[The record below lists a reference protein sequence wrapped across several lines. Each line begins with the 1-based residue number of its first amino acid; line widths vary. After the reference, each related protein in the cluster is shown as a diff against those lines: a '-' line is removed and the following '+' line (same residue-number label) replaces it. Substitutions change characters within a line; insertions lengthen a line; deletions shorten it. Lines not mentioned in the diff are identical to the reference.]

1 MQMGDTSL
9 YTPPKVLPLPNPRH
23 STLNRLPSPI
33 SGVPSQK
40 NNSRMQPRS
49 YVNTIQWDTDRHGL
63 HIKVRNHRLP

>member
-9 YTPPKVLPLPNPRH
+9 YTPPKVLPRH
-23 STLNRLPSPI
+23 STLNSLPSPF

-63 HIKVRNHRLP
+63 HIKVRNHLFP